1 MDYCRPGPGAVILVL
16 NKFDA
21 REPDANGFMTF
32 RFGSLMKKLALSS
45 IFVAAMAAASVAS
58 AGLTFTSTGTG
69 KRTEMYNVAG
79 QTFASGT
86 EVSLGYLSVSGPGT
100 VTYSY
105 VGEESGYKNVFYNL
119 YVSGSTLVEGAKGA
133 SISQDVTAAGALNF
147 KFTDSAGG
155 YAVNGGARSDNASIG
170 LISSADNSFL
180 IGYNDIGGGG
190 STLGDWDDFV
200 VRVSFVAAPV
210 PEPESY
216 AMMLAGLGVMGLI
229 ARRRKNK
236 ASA

>member
-1 MDYCRPGPGAVILVL
+1 
-16 NKFDA
+16 
-21 REPDANGFMTF
+21 
-32 RFGSLMKKLALSS
+32 MKKLALSS

-69 KRTEMYNVAG
+69 TRTEMYNVAG

-119 YVSGSTLVEGAKGA
+119 YVSGSKLVEGAAGA